1 MCGVQPRFRVWWQ
14 LSEPGIPGLGVQK
27 CSWQGFRKQK
37 VRWGVRSV
45 TELGGKGP
53 LCFCCLVTCPVG
65 TDRSRG
71 GRAGPVAQCGHSC
84 EIARTGRA
92 GARGAASKA
101 AARSLQRRQWRRGPQ
116 CPERRALTPEPAP
129 FFRVR
134 SLWET
139 QDPPRPPLFPSPWAG
154 AGLCPR
160 PLQGR
165 RLCGRD
171 C

>member
-1 MCGVQPRFRVWWQ
+1 MRGVQPRFRVWWQ

-53 LCFCCLVTCPVG
+53 FVFVALSPALWALTAAEGAEQARWLGVG
-65 TDRSRG
+65 TLVKSPGRG
-71 GRAGPVAQCGHSC
+71 GQGH
-84 EIARTGRA
+84 EVLQA
-92 GARGAASKA
+92 K
-101 AARSLQRRQWRRGPQ
+101 LQRRQWRRGPRR
-116 CPERRALTPEPAP
+116 PERRALTPEPAP

-139 QDPPRPPLFPSPWAG
+139 QDPPRPRLFPSPWAG
-154 AGLCPR
+154 AGFCPR

-165 RLCGRD
+165 RLCGQD